1 MKKLCIFLAFLLT
14 LSACSSG
21 CYIQKQKYS
30 QEDAD
35 AVSEKGTAMMQLW
48 LDENMPDAVLD
59 ECEAYIASAA
69 YNRVLY
75 LTDYASGY
83 ITHNGSKKEFTINT
97 VTGAVY
103 FQPDDDTKRQLRET
117 VEAYFYEAIGSIG
130 IIPESL
136 ENDHVFEC
144 FVMAPVADGNST
156 VKIPGVYWFDF
167 GLPAGIKDLN
177 EYVLTDPQSR
187 LPIFADPPV
196 ITVSEKTDLYGYDL
210 AAIQEMEAEYGLFIN
225 DFKLVCGSK
234 TFNKSL
240 HHESCKTDMY
250 DYGTWYE
257 GDGFKLHGITYWK
270 TELLDIETDEL
281 TVSEFKFDPETDI
294 MFEQTNDGYR
304 WNFMNEDIPSG
315 YGFTL
320 LAYEGSEILNYDYYN
335 IPADGKP
342 DDGRKTVWIER
353 DGYYVLASG
362 RNNQALT
369 LFDGEKL
376 VRIE

>member
-35 AVSEKGTAMMQLW
+35 AVSEKGTVMMQLW

-103 FQPDDDTKRQLRET
+103 FQPDDDTKRQLCEI
-117 VEAYFYEAIGSIG
+117 VEEYFYEAIGSIG

-136 ENDHVFEC
+136 EDDHVFEC
-144 FVMAPVADGNST
+144 HVMAPVADGNST

-167 GLPAGIKDLN
+167 GLPAEIKDLN

-187 LPIFADPPV
+187 LPI
-196 ITVSEKTDLYGYDL
+196 
-210 AAIQEMEAEYGLFIN
+210 M
-225 DFKLVCGSK
+225 
-234 TFNKSL
+234 
-240 HHESCKTDMY
+240 
-250 DYGTWYE
+250 
-257 GDGFKLHGITYWK
+257 
-270 TELLDIETDEL
+270 
-281 TVSEFKFDPETDI
+281 
-294 MFEQTNDGYR
+294 
-304 WNFMNEDIPSG
+304 
-315 YGFTL
+315 
-320 LAYEGSEILNYDYYN
+320 
-335 IPADGKP
+335 
-342 DDGRKTVWIER
+342 
-353 DGYYVLASG
+353 
-362 RNNQALT
+362 
-369 LFDGEKL
+369 
-376 VRIE
+376 